1 MDDSASFATALNRS
15 NSTSVMDLSQ
25 SDEEDDDDC
34 QATVVATRR

>member
-15 NSTSVMDLSQ
+15 NSSSVMDLSQ
-25 SDEEDDDDC
+25 SDDEDDC